1 VLLCADI
8 TSLAEVRQMD
18 QLGFYTG
25 NASTV
30 SASTQSQQNAMAGIP
45 QLHASTL
52 FDVRLKKD
60 KARHRA
66 YNQILE
72 QALQKVAHSAVQP
85 NQPTFVYYNIPP
97 FVLGLP
103 ALDLKDCV
111 VYVVHQ
117 LRSQAYEVRYTYP
130 NLLWISWAHHEH
142 KYHMEKNPIVQ
153 SMIPKMAGPEKR
165 KGPSQVN
172 MRTAVTSTPGAG
184 PALRA
189 ADYTPPAGFVETME
203 RPSPYS
209 AASRQQQG
217 QTKTVTFADKK
228 DGLSNVL
235 DELWRI

>member
-1 VLLCADI
+1 
-8 TSLAEVRQMD
+8 MD

-30 SASTQSQQNAMAGIP
+30 SASMQNQQAMAGIP

-85 NQPTFVYYNIPP
+85 NQPTHVYYNIPP

-189 ADYTPPAGFVETME
+189 SDYTPPAGFVETME

-209 AASRQQQG
+209 AASRQSQQQG

-235 DELWRI
+235 DELWRL

>member
-1 VLLCADI
+1 MI
-8 TSLAEVRQMD
+8 EMS
-18 QLGFYTG
+18 
-25 NASTV
+25 
-30 SASTQSQQNAMAGIP
+30 GIP
-45 QLHASTL
+45 QLSAASL
-52 FDVRLKKD
+52 FDARLKKD
-60 KARHRA
+60 QARHRA

-72 QALQKVAHSAVQP
+72 QALQKVAHSASQP
-85 NQPTFVYYNIPP
+85 NQPTFVYYNVPA

-103 ALDLKDCV
+103 ALDLQDCV
-111 VYVVHQ
+111 VYIVHQ
-117 LRSQAYEVRYTYP
+117 LRAQGYEVRYTYP
-130 NLLWISWAHHEH
+130 NLLWISWGHHERQ
-142 KYHMEKNPIVQ
+142 YFMEKNPIVQ

-209 AASRQQQG
+209 ARQSQN

-235 DELWRI
+235 DELWRL

>member
-1 VLLCADI
+1 
-8 TSLAEVRQMD
+8 MD

-25 NASTV
+25 SGST
-30 SASTQSQQNAMAGIP
+30 STQAQTQAQQSAMAGIP

-184 PALRA
+184 QALRA

-203 RPSPYS
+203 RPSPY
-209 AASRQQQG
+209 AARQSQS

>member
-1 VLLCADI
+1 
-8 TSLAEVRQMD
+8 MD

-25 NASTV
+25 NVSGA
-30 SASTQSQQNAMAGIP
+30 SASTQAQQSPQSMMAGIP

-85 NQPTFVYYNIPP
+85 NHPTFVYYNIPP

-172 MRTAVTSTPGAG
+172 MRVAVTSTPGAG

-189 ADYTPPAGFVETME
+189 SDYTPPVGFVETME

-209 AASRQQQG
+209 SASRQQQS
-217 QTKTVTFADKK
+217 QQQNHTKTVTFADKK

-235 DELWRI
+235 DELWKM